1 MPDIVYADLECFLL
15 KINTSNNNLNMS
27 YTTAKALDKPS
38 GYSLLTSCLFD
49 KSVIKQIY
57 HRGRDCMKR
66 FSDDLNEHITRITN

>member
-1 MPDIVYADLECFLL
+1 
-15 KINTSNNNLNMS
+15 MS